1 MDIIYLLDLIGT
13 FVFAISGIRL
23 AARTDMDVFGASV
36 VGFVTAIGGGTVRDL
51 LLNSHPITWMA
62 DMTYPMVI
70 LVAVPFTFLMGK
82 KLNNFSKTLFI
93 FDTIGIAMF
102 TIIGMEK
109 ALSFGLNPFMAGT
122 MGMIS
127 AVVGG
132 VIRDV
137 LCREVPLVFRKE
149 IYATACLLGAV
160 VFYLGLQVN
169 LPDNLNYLLTTAVI
183 ITIRTVSVKKGL
195 SLPKMKERV

>member
-160 VFYLGLQVN
+160 VFYLGLQIN

>member
-70 LVAVPFTFLMGK
+70 LAAVPFTFLMGK

-160 VFYLGLQVN
+160 VFYLGLQIN